1 MNCNP
6 AISVILPVYNAE
18 AYVRE
23 AVESILA
30 QTFTDFECIII
41 NDDSTD
47 GSRAILRE
55 LAMRDARIVL
65 VERPNGGLVSAL
77 NKDLEMASGE
87 WRSHRAHGCRRCGYA
102 GAFCALARPYGS
114 GT

>member
-1 MNCNP
+1 MNQNS

-30 QTFTDFECIII
+30 QSFTDFELIAI
-41 NDDSTD
+41 NDGSTD
-47 GSRAILRE
+47 DSGVILRE
-55 LAMRDARIVL
+55 LAARDRRIML

-77 NKDLEMASGE
+77 NDGIESAPIS
-87 WRSHRAHGCRRCGYA
+87 SRAWMRVM
-102 GAFCALARPYGS
+102 
-114 GT
+114 

>member
-1 MNCNP
+1 MNQNS

-30 QTFTDFECIII
+30 QSFTDFELIAI
-41 NDDSTD
+41 NDGSTD
-47 GSRAILRE
+47 DSGVILRE
-55 LAMRDARIVL
+55 LAARDTRIML

-77 NKDLEMASGE
+77 NDGIESAPIS
-87 WRSHRAHGCRRCGYA
+87 SRAWMRVM
-102 GAFCALARPYGS
+102 
-114 GT
+114 